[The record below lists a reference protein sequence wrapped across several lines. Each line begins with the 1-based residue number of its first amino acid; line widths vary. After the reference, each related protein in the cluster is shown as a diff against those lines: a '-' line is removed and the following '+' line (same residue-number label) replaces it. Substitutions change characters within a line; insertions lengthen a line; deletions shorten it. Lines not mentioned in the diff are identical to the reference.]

1 MAKNAWYVCGQVA
14 ERIDDASILK
24 EYIKSKV
31 SEPPDELFF
40 SSSSHLD
47 RYRSASGRNKMEFP
61 GVIYFR
67 KIESFMEDNYIRG
80 ELFIEFCLDAAA

>member
-40 SSSSHLD
+40 FSSSHLD
-47 RYRSASGRNKMEFP
+47 RYRSASGRNEMEFP
-61 GVIYFR
+61 GAIYFR

>member
-1 MAKNAWYVCGQVA
+1 M
-14 ERIDDASILK
+14 
-24 EYIKSKV
+24 

-40 SSSSHLD
+40 FSSSHLD

-61 GVIYFR
+61 GAVYFR

-80 ELFIEFCLDAAA
+80 ELNVGFFRDAAV